1 MQVKLG
7 SIVYNALTIG
17 SCIIGFQQFVSLW
30 SITLTVR
37 VRLLLRLDS
46 LLLSF
51 KSTSVVKAA
60 GLI

>member
-17 SCIIGFQQFVSLW
+17 SYIIGFQQFVTLW

-37 VRLLLRLDS
+37 VRLVLRLDS
-46 LLLSF
+46 LLLEI
-51 KSTSVVKAA
+51 SVADC
-60 GLI
+60 